1 MKLIYPIIF
10 ALLSTA
16 SFAQELTPEDKA
28 SLTGFIEAVKS
39 KDLTKLMPHLSFPIK
54 REFPLPDIKN
64 EVEFIYRY
72 NELFDDSITKVIANS
87 NVDKDW
93 SKVGWRGFML
103 HNGDVWI
110 QEVDYK
116 LTAVNL
122 QSKAERE
129 RRMAIIKYDKAT
141 IFPAIKEFEYP
152 VMVLKT
158 EKRYIRIDVMKDD
171 VYRAS
176 VWPVNASINTKPELI
191 LLDGTLEHM
200 GSGGNHQYEFKK
212 DEYVYKCQINVIGTA
227 ETPDANLIVEKNGAE
242 VMYEAA
248 EIVRN

>member
-1 MKLIYPIIF
+1 MKLIYLLLF
-10 ALLSTA
+10 ALLSST
-16 SFAQELTPEDKA
+16 SFAQEMTPQDKA
-28 SLTGFIEAVKS
+28 SISNFIEAIKS
-39 KDLTKLMPHLSFPIK
+39 KDLVKLMPHISFPIK

-116 LTAVNL
+116 LSGLNL

-129 RRMAIIKYDKAT
+129 KRMAIIKHDKAT
-141 IFPAIKEFEYP
+141 IYPAIKDYESP
-152 VMVLKT
+152 VMVIQT
-158 EKRYIRIDVMKDD
+158 GKRYVRIDEMKDE

-176 VWPVNASINTKPELI
+176 VWPANASTSAKPELI
-191 LLDGTLEHM
+191 LLDGTLEYM
-200 GSGGNHQYEFKK
+200 GSGGNHQYEFKSG
-212 DEYVYKCQINVIGTA
+212 EFVYKCQINVVGTE
-227 ETPDANLIVEKNGAE
+227 ETPPANLIVEKNGAE
-242 VMYEAA
+242 MMFEAA
-248 EIVRN
+248 EIIRN